1 MERATRLRLGFVGL
15 VTGVLLTAAPEASA
29 IIIRDDVPDTDYIVE
44 DADYPAIVTLFPP
57 DDCAATLFHES
68 HLVTVAHCA
77 VDLSAGDSLQVGGT
91 ASTVAEVTLH
101 PMWTDGDNY
110 DIAVVRL
117 EEAVS
122 GVDPL
127 PLYRGADEMG
137 AEVTLVGRG
146 TTGTGIEG
154 ENGGNNDA
162 VLRRATNIVT
172 SVEALLFEVVFD
184 APADA
189 DVTELEGVGASGD
202 SGGPVFLDV
211 DGVPHVAGLNA
222 FGDAPNGVGIGQYG
236 GMDYQTRVSAFV
248 DWVDEV
254 VAGAEEPGD
263 TDGPGGDD
271 TGSSS
276 SGDEAGSGGDQ
287 TSTGGDDSGTS
298 SGSSA
303 TDSGGPGETDSES
316 GCGCRSD
323 GSPAAPWALL
333 LCGFVMTRRR
343 RPS

>member
-1 MERATRLRLGFVGL
+1 M
-15 VTGVLLTAAPEASA
+15 AAPDANA
-29 IIIRDDVPDTDYIVE
+29 IIIRDDVADSEYIVDE
-44 DADYPAIVTLFPP
+44 ADYPALVTLFPP

-68 HLVTVAHCA
+68 HLVTVAHCG
-77 VDLSAGDSLQVGGT
+77 VDLSPGDSLEIGGT
-91 ASTVAEVTLH
+91 PSTVAEVTLH

-110 DIAVVRL
+110 DIAVIRL
-117 EEAVS
+117 EEAVQ

-127 PLYRGADEMG
+127 PLYRGADELG
-137 AEVTLVGRG
+137 AVVTLVGRG

-162 VLRRATNIVT
+162 VLRRATNVVI
-172 SVEALLFEVVFD
+172 SVDEFLLEVLFD

-211 DGVPHVAGLNA
+211 DGTPHIAGLNA
-222 FGDAPNGVGIGQYG
+222 FGDAPNGIGLGQYG

-254 VAGAEEPGD
+254 VAESEDPGD
-263 TDGPGGDD
+263 TDGPGGEGTGSGGDD
-271 TGSSS
+271 TGS
-276 SGDEAGSGGDQ
+276 
-287 TSTGGDDSGTS
+287 GGDDASTS

-303 TDSGGPGETDSES
+303 TGSGGAGETDSEN
-316 GCGCRSD
+316 GCGCRHA
-323 GSPAAPWALL
+323 GSPAAPWAMLL
-333 LCGFVMTRRR
+333 FGFVMVRRR
-343 RPS
+343 RPN

>member
-1 MERATRLRLGFVGL
+1 MAT
-15 VTGVLLTAAPEASA
+15 PEASA
-29 IIIRDDVPDTDYIVE
+29 IIIRDDVADAEYIVE
-44 DADYPAIVTLFPP
+44 DADYPAVVTLFPP

-77 VDLSAGDSLQVGGT
+77 VDLGAGDSLQVGGS

-110 DIAVVRL
+110 DIAIVRL
-117 EEAVS
+117 EGAVQ
-122 GVDPL
+122 GVEPL

-146 TTGTGIEG
+146 TTGTGLEG
-154 ENGGNNDA
+154 ENGGSNDG

-189 DVTELEGVGASGD
+189 DVTGLEGVGASGD

-248 DWVDEV
+248 GWVDEV
-254 VAGAEEPGD
+254 VAGAEDPGD
-263 TDGPGGDD
+263 TDGPGGGE

-276 SGDEAGSGGDQ
+276 SGDEDGSGGDQ
-287 TSTGGDDSGTS
+287 TSTGIDVAGTS

-303 TDSGGPGETDSES
+303 TDSGGPAQTGSEN
-316 GCGCRSD
+316 GCGCRSG
-323 GSPAAPWALL
+323 GSPVAPWALL
-333 LCGFVMTRRR
+333 LCGFAMTRRR
-343 RPS
+343 RLS